1 MKNSFANLF
10 KAAASTMP
18 KAKSPKRNAAH
29 YAAQAAS
36 ISAQRKEIAKS
47 LAAIARRSPQKAA
60 SLNASILAR
69 VERVEKALSSPRRT
83 PSPKRTPSPRRIKT
97 RNGRVISM
105 YIPPAPSPNKLE
117 RDAKARNDLRRE
129 LLRWIEYEKRKLGG
143 VIKKY

>member
-1 MKNSFANLF
+1 MPNSFESLF
-10 KAAASTMP
+10 KAAAKTMP

-36 ISAQRKEIAKS
+36 ISAQRNAIAKS

-83 PSPKRTPSPRRIKT
+83 PSPRRIKT
-97 RNGRVISM
+97 RNGRVISV
-105 YIPPAPSPNKLE
+105 YIPPPPSLNKLAREGEE
-117 RDAKARNDLRRE
+117 RNKLRRQLNE
-129 LLRWIEYEKRKLGG
+129 WIKAEIKKHGG

>member
-1 MKNSFANLF
+1 MPNSFANLF
-10 KAAASTMP
+10 KAAAKTMP

-36 ISAQRKEIAKS
+36 VRAQRNAIAKS

-69 VERVEKALSSPRRT
+69 VERIEKALSPRRT
-83 PSPKRTPSPRRIKT
+83 PSPRSTPSPNRK
-97 RNGRVISM
+97 GRVISM
-105 YIPPAPSPNKLE
+105 YIPPAPSPNKRE
-117 RDAKARNDLRRE
+117 REAKERNDLRRE
-129 LLRWIEYEKRKLGG
+129 LLRWIEAEKKLGK

>member
-1 MKNSFANLF
+1 MKNSFESLF
-10 KAAASTMP
+10 KAAAKTMP

-69 VERVEKALSSPRRT
+69 VDRVEKALSSPRRT

-97 RNGRVISM
+97 RNGRVVSVH
-105 YIPPAPSPNKLE
+105 IPPPPSLNKRE
-117 RDAKARNDLRRE
+117 RDAKARHENRRQLNE
-129 LLRWIEYEKRKLGG
+129 WIKAEIKKHGG